1 MCGVLTWF
9 KNCVNSLIAQRKLP
23 VSLPGETKQK
33 PLNTL
38 SMKKTFPFFLAAI
51 IAGCGTERAI
61 QMNIADAELV
71 KIDTIQRYPN
81 GSEKLLTWR
90 TDDRIDYVT
99 FVPISSHYTVGSR
112 MKVMVKR

>member
-1 MCGVLTWF
+1 MLKGSCLRLCP
-9 KNCVNSLIAQRKLP
+9 N
-23 VSLPGETKQK
+23 ETEQK
-33 PLNTL
+33 PLNTP
-38 SMKKTFPFFLAAI
+38 SMKKTLPFVLAAI

-81 GSEKLLTWR
+81 ASEKLLTWR
-90 TDDRIDYVT
+90 TYDQIDYVT
-99 FVPISSHYTVGSR
+99 FVPINSHYIVGSR